1 MIAALV
7 AAIPSPSNGVWQL
20 GPFPIRGYA
29 FSIIAGIVIAVWLG
43 GRRWHAK
50 GYRRDDV
57 ADVAMWAVPAGI
69 IGGRIY
75 HVITDWQLYFGD
87 NGRGF
92 VAALRIW
99 DGGLGIWGAISLGFV
114 GAWLACKRRGLDF
127 PAFVDALAPGIV
139 LAQATGR
146 IGNWFNQELFG
157 SPTTLPWALEID
169 PRFRPDGYES
179 IGLYHPTFLYELIG
193 CVAIAALLVWA
204 ERRYGLRNGQVF
216 ALYVAS
222 YCLVRFGVESLRID
236 TAHEFLG
243 LRLNQYTAI
252 LVGMAAAFMVRA
264 RRPHTTP
271 Q

>member
-7 AAIPSPSNGVWQL
+7 ASIPSPSTGVWQL

-75 HVITDWQLYFGD
+75 HVITDWQLYFGE

-92 VAALRIW
+92 VGALRIW

-114 GAWLACKRRGLDF
+114 GAWWAARRRGLDF
-127 PAFVDALAPGIV
+127 PAFTDALAPGIV

-157 SPTTLPWALEID
+157 SPTNLPWALEID

-193 CVAIAALLVWA
+193 CVAVAGLLVWA
-204 ERRYGLRNGQVF
+204 ERRFGLRNGQVF
-216 ALYVAS
+216 ALYVAG
-222 YCLVRFGVESLRID
+222 YCLLRFGVEGLRID

-252 LVGMAAAFMVRA
+252 LVGSAAALMVRA
-264 RRPHTTP
+264 RRPRA
-271 Q
+271 